1 MAEDRNL
8 KTLEGSGGNLKST
21 EESANMKV
29 PEESVDNMPGSTDG
43 TVAAI
48 YIDPAKESKVVRKFD
63 MFFMPQLVIIM
74 ILSYLD
80 RTNIG
85 M

>member
-1 MAEDRNL
+1 
-8 KTLEGSGGNLKST
+8 
-21 EESANMKV
+21 MKV